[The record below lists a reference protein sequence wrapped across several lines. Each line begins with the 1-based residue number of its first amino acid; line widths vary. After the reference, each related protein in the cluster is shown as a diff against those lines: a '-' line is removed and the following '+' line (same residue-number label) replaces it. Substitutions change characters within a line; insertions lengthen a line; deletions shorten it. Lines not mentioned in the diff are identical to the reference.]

1 MTPFQLM
8 MTEAEERVKA
18 RRGVMLEGRHVS
30 PEELFPQAAQSAQSA
45 KKETIRISL
54 PHLVKQG
61 EATNGQ
67 SGPPARPKAG
77 PSVDVVEHRRPQP
90 WQVVM
95 DSTESMVGVLANYL
109 HRVESGEIKPSLPE
123 CDHLGHSL
131 EQLSKCALQLALFLE
146 GKRRKA
152 PCS

>member
-18 RRGVMLEGRHVS
+18 RRVVMLDGRHVS
-30 PEELFPQAAQSAQSA
+30 PDELFPQAAQSA

-61 EATNGQ
+61 EATNGK

-146 GKRRKA
+146 LKRGKA
-152 PCS
+152 